1 MDIYQELNT
10 LRKFKSD
17 VEETCSAFVVI
28 EKLNSELET
37 ERNKLNTEINELKN
51 TADDYEKHINHIYDD
66 LCLTILFSL
75 ETELFNFGASRFN
88 LCDKCQ
94 EFVSSKDIIEILKKK
109 LVGLIKV
116 HNTENN
122 NYTFYY
128 HKSDEDSWFILDDPL
143 ELIHYE
149 NMIDLVC
156 PAFNTYYT
164 ECPCNRCVHNR
175 SIVEQNFIEEDDIE
189 LQEND
194 FDY

>member
-1 MDIYQELNT
+1 MEND
-10 LRKFKSD
+10 
-17 VEETCSAFVVI
+17 
-28 EKLNSELET
+28 
-37 ERNKLNTEINELKN
+37 
-51 TADDYEKHINHIYDD
+51 HIYDD

-109 LVGLIKV
+109 ILGSIKV

-156 PAFNTYYT
+156 PAFNTNYT
-164 ECPCNRCVHNR
+164 ECPCNRCVYNR
-175 SIVEQNFIEEDDIE
+175 SIVEQNFIDLDNLDSSDIE